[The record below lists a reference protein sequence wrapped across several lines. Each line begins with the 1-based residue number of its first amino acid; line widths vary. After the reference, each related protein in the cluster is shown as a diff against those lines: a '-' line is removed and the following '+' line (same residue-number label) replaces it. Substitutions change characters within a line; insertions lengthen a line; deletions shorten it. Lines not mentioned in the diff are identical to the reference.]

1 MGSHDDPN
9 PRPAHLPA
17 WWEAQWAA
25 VPDAWRRPVYRI
37 DAAPANSVFL
47 QNRYYLR
54 EHRGS
59 AEHNFSPP
67 APAPARFADEVAWW
81 VWLCHHEGLRKIEPS
96 LLKWAG
102 QALAAAAADYRTQH
116 GWTPPSISDLSAEN
130 VVRQAVIAFE
140 LRNARLPSVGARRN
154 ITHLIEHLHLYL
166 SGAAPTPRG
175 GPTTSG
181 ICAPIPE
188 SRSASTN
195 LATTSR

>member
-1 MGSHDDPN
+1 MWWCAGWATPTCRPPRRPTGGSPPTLKCGRWPTGRTTSPAGKASTMGSHDDPN

-102 QALAAAAADYRTQH
+102 QALAAAAADYR
-116 GWTPPSISDLSAEN
+116 GP
-130 VVRQAVIAFE
+130 
-140 LRNARLPSVGARRN
+140 ARLDPAQHQRPVRRERRAPGGDR
-154 ITHLIEHLHLYL
+154 LR
-166 SGAAPTPRG
+166 AAQRPAALG
-175 GPTTSG
+175 G
-181 ICAPIPE
+181 
-188 SRSASTN
+188 
-195 LATTSR
+195 